1 MNTPLERLRLP
12 IMLVLI
18 LIIAVGLFSLYE
30 RWPRVPPLIIITPT
44 PHESGSRLAAGT
56 TPTLRQVILKVH
68 VAGAVVRPGV
78 YSFNEG
84 DRVEDAVRAAGG
96 ATADADLTHI
106 NLAQRLWD
114 EAQVIVPRVG
124 ETPVPVVSGGS
135 SSSGA
140 AGQSRKVNINTATA
154 SALEALPG
162 IGPTYAK
169 NIIDYRTRHG
179 PYQRIEDLKDEK
191 IIPAATFEKIKDL
204 IDVR

>member
-1 MNTPLERLRLP
+1 MTALLERLRFP

-18 LIIAVGLFSLYE
+18 LIIAAGLLSLYE

-44 PHESGSRLAAGT
+44 PHESASRMGAST
-56 TPTLRQVILKVH
+56 TPTPRQVTIKVH

-96 ATADADLTHI
+96 PTADADLTHI
-106 NLAQRLWD
+106 NLAQRLGD
-114 EAQVIVPRVG
+114 EGQVIVPRIG
-124 ETPVPVVSGGS
+124 ETPVPMVSGSGSAS
-135 SSSGA
+135 SSS
-140 AGQSRKVNINTATA
+140 QSRKVNINTATA

-169 NIIDYRTRHG
+169 SIIDYRTKNG
-179 PYQRIEDLKDEK
+179 PFQRIEDLKDKK